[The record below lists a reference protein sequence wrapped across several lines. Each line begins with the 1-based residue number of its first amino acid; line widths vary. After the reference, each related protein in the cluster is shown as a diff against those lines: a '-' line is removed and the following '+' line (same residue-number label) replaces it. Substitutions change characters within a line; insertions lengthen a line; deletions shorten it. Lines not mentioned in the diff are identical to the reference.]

1 MKFYLLTCRHFYVP
15 ALVVAVT
22 AISPIELFRTRLQA
36 AKGVD
41 GFASMYHPHFY

>member
-1 MKFYLLTCRHFYVP
+1 MRKSKILCAHTSFASL
-15 ALVVAVT
+15 LVVAVA

-41 GFASMYHPHFY
+41 GFASTY